1 MADDRRDRRHGRGKP
16 RRGAETPISLKDTVF
31 GQPEPSPDGGYQ
43 VGFTALVYWGNKPAW
58 TQIQWRPRVNGQPVP
73 DTGWQLVSES
83 RIEYRFKLSG
93 EKTSVAVDLKCG
105 DWERTISV
113 RIVELPKS
121 KRKLELFGS
130 NRQPEGLLVVLR
142 RVGRDGK
149 AESGKISAFDFVEK
163 EKGLEWTPL
172 TWKMKT
178 SEEMIQILLPFHDR
192 PRKVTFF
199 LPDDREVKVTVDVP
213 AKPKLPQKVTEAE
226 VVKPSAG
233 QRIAEAWQR
242 GRRGELLAAKD
253 PSKVLPLA
261 AVVGGIAISL
271 LAFRKPGSGGK

>member
-1 MADDRRDRRHGRGKP
+1 MADDERDRRSKRDGF
-16 RRGAETPISLKDTVF
+16 RRGAETPISLRDAVF
-31 GQPEPSPDGGYQ
+31 GQPELSPDGGYQ

-58 TQIQWRPRVNGQPVP
+58 AQIQWRPRVNGQPVS

-83 RIEYRFKLSG
+83 RIEHRFNLSW

-121 KRKLELFGS
+121 KRKLELLGS
-130 NRQPEGLLVVLR
+130 TRQPEGLLVVLR

-163 EKGLEWTPL
+163 GERLEWTPL
-172 TWKMKT
+172 TWKME
-178 SEEMIQILLPFHDR
+178 SEEEMIQILLPFHDR
-192 PRKVTFF
+192 SRKVTFF

-213 AKPKLPQKVTEAE
+213 GKPPERVIEAE
-226 VVKPSAG
+226 VVQPSVG
-233 QRIAEAWQR
+233 QRITEAWRR

-253 PSKVLPLA
+253 PAKVLPLA
-261 AVVGGIAISL
+261 AVAGAVAL
-271 LAFRKPGSGGK
+271 FAFRGWKGGGE